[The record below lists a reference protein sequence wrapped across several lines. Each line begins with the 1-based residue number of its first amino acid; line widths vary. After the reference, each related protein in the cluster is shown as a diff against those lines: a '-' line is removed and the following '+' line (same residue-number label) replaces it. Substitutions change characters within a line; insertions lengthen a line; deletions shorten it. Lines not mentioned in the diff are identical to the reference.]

1 MTIGSGTLVPMPDP
15 ATERYAAAPAPAS
28 LQRVQSFLNTRSTG
42 LPAKPDLLASPA
54 SANRWLRTLE
64 WPRTPRLTTD
74 DLTPLCELR
83 EALQAQLEAGR
94 DVPEPPH
101 QPDLAHHLDM
111 LRWKVT
117 VKDGQFAL
125 SADGAG
131 WRQVAGTLI
140 GDILVAQQH
149 DLWPRLKA
157 CRNPVCSVIFY
168 DSSKNQARVWH
179 NTAVCG
185 NLINLRASRA
195 RRREQASLAR
205 WVPNNLNFE
214 RR

>member
-1 MTIGSGTLVPMPDP
+1 MSDP
-15 ATERYAAAPAPAS
+15 ATERYAAAPAPVS
-28 LQRVQSFLNTRSTG
+28 LQRVQSFLNTRSAG
-42 LPAKPDLLASPA
+42 LPVEPDLLASPA
-54 SANRWLRTLE
+54 PANKWLRTLE

-74 DLTPLCELR
+74 DLTPLRELR

-94 DVPEPPH
+94 DTPAPAH
-101 QPDLAHHLDM
+101 QPDLAHLLEK
-111 LRWKVT
+111 LRWRVT
-117 VKDGQFAL
+117 IKDGQLAL
-125 SADGAG
+125 SAEGAG

-140 GDILVAQQH
+140 SDILVAQQH
-149 DLWPRLKA
+149 ELWPRLKA

-195 RRREQASLAR
+195 RRREQAS
-205 WVPNNLNFE
+205 
-214 RR
+214 